1 MPRIL
6 LVLLAAAQASTLAQ
20 QKPVR
25 ILIAYHSATGNTE
38 TLARAV
44 RDGAASVP
52 GSEPV
57 LRKVADATAD
67 EITAADGIILGTPV
81 YWQGLT
87 PESKRFLDR
96 VGEALGKTGKD
107 FGEGRTAAVFCT
119 AGAVSSGKDLARAAA
134 IASFLGMRFI
144 AVGGVDEEGYG
155 TLGAQATTG
164 ASDPGISDKER
175 AEARRFGER
184 FARIT
189 KQFRAGAER

>member
-1 MPRIL
+1 MLRIL
-6 LVLLAAAQASTLAQ
+6 AFLLAAAPPAFSQ
-20 QKPVR
+20 QPPVR
-25 ILIAYHSATGNTE
+25 ILIAYYSVSGNTE

-52 GSEPV
+52 GAEPL
-57 LRKVADATAD
+57 LRKIADATPA
-67 EITAADGIILGTPV
+67 EIAAADGIILGTPV
-81 YWQGLT
+81 YWQGLA

-96 VGEALGKTGKD
+96 VGEALGKSGKE

-119 AGAVSSGKDLARAAA
+119 AGAVSSGKDLARVSAL
-134 IASFLGMRFI
+134 ASFLGMRFI
-144 AVGGVDEEGYG
+144 AVGGVDDDGFG

-164 ASDPGISDKER
+164 PADPGVSDKER

-189 KQFRAGAER
+189 RQFKAGAGR